1 MSGRHRKPTAS
12 AVSVAKVAFTGAV
25 IGSGG
30 LALAGHAGAATDGEW
45 DKVASCESG
54 GNWAINTGNGYQ
66 GGLQFAPST
75 WRSHGGGEY
84 APSAHLAT
92 KEEQIAVA
100 ERVLASQGRGAW
112 PTCGRG
118 LSSAT
123 PRNVVDEPEALDVAG
138 LNGELPPPPP
148 PFDPFAPP
156 PPAPFDP
163 MAAPLPEAPP
173 PPPAPELP
181 PPPAPEIQA
190 VAFDAPLPEAP
201 PAPLPEAPPAPAPEL
216 PPPPA
221 PEIQAVAFDAPLPE
235 APPAPLPEAPPAPAP
250 ELPPPPAPEIQ
261 AAAFDAPLPEA
272 PPAPAPELP
281 PPPAP
286 EIQAVAFDAPLPEAP
301 PAPLPEAPPAPLPEA
316 PIVDA
321 PVELPA
327 PVEQPAPVDVPPP
340 APPVEDVLPRSVRPG
355 LGCRRGRSRG
365 GPAGLVAAH
374 RAAAAGPGAAGAGRS
389 TRSPASRPAG
399 RAPAPDP
406 LAAAPAPDPLAP
418 LNAVDIPA
426 PAFDAANQA
435 ISGEIPAP
443 PAEVPHL
450 VSPENLPPGATMDPN
465 ALPAQSDNVTY
476 LKEIWHAIQTQDIT
490 GKGALLA
497 LTQRPLTTPAPENVN
512 GPGGGLG
519 PVAEVPPPLPADPAL
534 PPPLPADPALLPPLP
549 ADPALAPPA

>member
-1 MSGRHRKPTAS
+1 MVGRHRKPTAS

-66 GGLQFAPST
+66 GGLQFAAST

-112 PTCGRG
+112 PSCGRG
-118 LSSAT
+118 LSSAA
-123 PRNVVDEPEALDVAG
+123 PRHVVDEPEALDTAG

-148 PFDPFAPP
+148 PVDPFAPP

-173 PPPAPELP
+173 
-181 PPPAPEIQA
+181 
-190 VAFDAPLPEAP
+190 
-201 PAPLPEAPPAPAPEL
+201 PPAPAPEL

-235 APPAPLPEAPPAPAP
+235 APPAPLPEAPP
-250 ELPPPPAPEIQ
+250 
-261 AAAFDAPLPEA
+261 

-281 PPPAP
+281 PPAAP
-286 EIQAVAFDAPLPEAP
+286 EIQAVAFDAPPPEAP
-301 PAPLPEAPPAPLPEA
+301 PAPA
-316 PIVDA
+316 
-321 PVELPA
+321 
-327 PVEQPAPVDVPPP
+327 
-340 APPVEDVLPRSVRPG
+340 PVEDVYLEAFEAFASDWDVAEDAAVEGPQVWSLHTAPPPLDPVLPGEPLPPG
-355 LGCRRGRSRG
+355 
-365 GPAGLVAAH
+365 PPQA
-374 RAAAAGPGAAGAGRS
+374 
-389 TRSPASRPAG
+389 
-399 RAPAPDP
+399 DP

-519 PVAEVPPPLPADPAL
+519 PVAEVPPPPA
-534 PPPLPADPALLPPLP
+534 ADPALLPPPP